1 MSLLS
6 RLFGR
11 GSSPDATA
19 KPGPEPEAYKG
30 FRIFIEPIREGGR
43 YRIAARIEKD
53 ADGALKSHRLIRA
66 DTCEDADQAAELTL
80 QKARQVIDEQGDAL
94 FR

>member
-6 RLFGR
+6 RLLGR
-11 GSSPDATA
+11 GSPSGAPA
-19 KPGPEPEAYKG
+19 KPDPEPETYKG

-43 YRIAARIEKD
+43 YRIAGRIEKD
-53 ADGALKSHRLIRA
+53 TDGALKSHRLIRA
-66 DTCEDADQAAELTL
+66 DTCDDADQAAELTL
-80 QKARQVIDEQGDAL
+80 QKAKQVIDEQGDGV